1 MSLKAFH
8 LVFIAISV
16 VLAAFLAAWAME
28 QYRGV
33 HASGY
38 LATAAGSLLGAAALA
53 AYAVSFQRKMRQL

>member
-16 VLAAFLAAWAME
+16 VLAAFLAAWAVE

-33 HASGY
+33 HDPGY
-38 LATAAGSLLGAAALA
+38 LAAAGGSLLGAAALA
-53 AYAVSFQRKMRQL
+53 TYAVSFQRKMRRL

>member
-8 LVFIAISV
+8 LVFIAMSV
-16 VLAAFLAAWAME
+16 VLAAFLAAWAVE
-28 QYRGV
+28 QYRGI
-33 HASGY
+33 HDPGY